1 GVEPVPDTVDD
12 EHPGGALPLG
22 RRYRALTHD
31 ARAENQD
38 GVALADLGET
48 SAEPAGRQHI
58 GDHERLFV
66 GDAGGNPDEGV
77 GRVRDARGLRL
88 QPVHRSGRLG
98 AAEEAGARLGA
109 VRVGRVALGGVA
121 AAAVGT
127 VTAGNGGTH
136 DHAITRRETAYRRT

>member
-1 GVEPVPDTVDD
+1 
-12 EHPGGALPLG
+12 
-22 RRYRALTHD
+22 
-31 ARAENQD
+31 
-38 GVALADLGET
+38 
-48 SAEPAGRQHI
+48 
-58 GDHERLFV
+58 
-66 GDAGGNPDEGV
+66 DEGV

-127 VTAGNGGTH
+127 VTAGTGGTH
-136 DHAITRRETAYRRT
+136 DHAITRREPAYRRTGLEYLADGFVPEDGTRRHTGHGAAHQVQIR